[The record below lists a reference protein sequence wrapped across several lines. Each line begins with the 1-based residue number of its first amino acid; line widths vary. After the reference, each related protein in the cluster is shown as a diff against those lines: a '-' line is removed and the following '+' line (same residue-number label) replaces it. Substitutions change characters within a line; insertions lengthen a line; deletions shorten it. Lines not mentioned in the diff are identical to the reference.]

1 MHRHLVGSGQPTRGR
16 VSGASLGLG
25 SARPGV
31 SAIRIES
38 FFESSPRPCKAGA
51 HLVHCTGSTTLTGIA
66 ASRDPEPD
74 DRVPMNVRVSKYARD
89 GWNEFAAREG
99 VSLTS
104 LLDVMGRVL
113 ADRRWQPDSSGLT
126 IIAEARGLDAER
138 RRRT

>member
-1 MHRHLVGSGQPTRGR
+1 VLICCITPWSG
-16 VSGASLGLG
+16 
-25 SARPGV
+25 
-31 SAIRIES
+31 
-38 FFESSPRPCKAGA
+38 
-51 HLVHCTGSTTLTGIA
+51 TLTGIA
-66 ASRDPEPD
+66 ESPDSEVD